1 MTDYIA
7 IISEKKTDDESTAKG
22 NESSKNSVYT
32 EPKPEKKPVKEAP
45 CSQRKP
51 IIKTLIVKN
60 DNRVYKAVTFVDQ
73 KQHMPLQINI
83 PNEYKKK
90 AKDSSKLKLKLSK
103 ESLKEKPIKRVKKRG
118 KKARVLSPELFM
130 KRNASPPTEVAKWA
144 PSCINHHTKPYYEAW
159 VDTTLAAISKCSK
172 KDKLYFEKQNIVE
185 TFQRALLER
194 SGSPDLVYENYNDER
209 YAGRIKVRQ
218 R

>member
-1 MTDYIA
+1 M
-7 IISEKKTDDESTAKG
+7 
-22 NESSKNSVYT
+22 
-32 EPKPEKKPVKEAP
+32 KEAP

-51 IIKTLIVKN
+51 IIKTVTVKN

-73 KQHMPLQINI
+73 KQHTPLQINI

-90 AKDSSKLKLKLSK
+90 AKVVNLKVKLKLSK
-103 ESLKEKPIKRVKKRG
+103 ESIKEKPVKRVKKHG
-118 KKARVLSPELFM
+118 KKRRVLSPELFM
-130 KRNASPPTEVAKWA
+130 KGNASPPTEVAKWA

-172 KDKLYFEKQNIVE
+172 KDKLYFEKQNIIQ

-194 SGSPDLVYENYNDER
+194 PASPDLMYENYNDER
-209 YAGRIKVRQ
+209 YAGKIKVRQ